1 MRWIAALSLALALTA
16 CVSTAPR
23 RGFGGDDARLS
34 GIDMIELQ
42 PDDLR
47 TRPIRIAPNGDFE
60 YPGFSRSAR
69 RWWKSFFYMRYE
81 IDPALPR
88 FCSGRFKGAA
98 AEQVANLFAE
108 LDQSPPQLPRLD
120 RVLVISHTI
129 RYDAEIH
136 YSGTS
141 SGYGDIYPDIDAIA
155 GESLDNDW
163 RRLTIRILDIFKTS
177 GMSVES
183 WAPDETLVANLNC
196 R

>member
-1 MRWIAALSLALALTA
+1 MRRIAALSFALALTA

-23 RGFGGDDARLS
+23 RGFGGDDARLT
-34 GIDMIELQ
+34 GIYMIELQ

-69 RWWKSFFYMRYE
+69 RWWKGFPYMRYQ

-98 AEQVANLFAE
+98 AERVSKLFAE
-108 LDQSPPQLPRLD
+108 LGSPPPRLSQPNIIA
-120 RVLVISHTI
+120 VISHTL

-136 YSGTS
+136 YSVGS
-141 SGYGDIYPDIDAIA
+141 SRADNIYPDLDEFADQSL
-155 GESLDNDW
+155 ESDW
-163 RRLTIRILDIFKTS
+163 RRLTISVLDIFKSS

-183 WAPDETLVANLNC
+183 WAPDETLVADLNC